1 VARLTPLTALA
12 VIFAFTAQVSN
23 VSTAFAG
30 SETNTTPTANPDA
43 VKSAYESAKE
53 LGTADAW
60 NAFLG
65 SYPTGFYADMARAYL
80 KKVGEPAAA
89 TTAPPAA
96 VTTAPPVATPTPSNP
111 EPPVVVTAPTP
122 SSGRA
127 GERSCSERNALRS
140 EHSREPTKI
149 TFVNQSGMYRAIMW
163 IDFDGTLKD
172 YGGLNSGEELSLD
185 TFRTHPWMIATGPGD
200 CLQIFL
206 PAAEPATVHLERLAA
221 DDAPIRAAPV
231 AQTTKAEKKKAP
243 PPQKLKC
250 AQNYKLKNGE
260 CVLIQNCG
268 KNAYRTAEGDC
279 FCKKGYVM
287 RKGKCQWP
295 QDKNGFEVAPWKKG
309 GCSSLQ
315 AQCSQGNGGACMKYE
330 EKCQVN

>member
-1 VARLTPLTALA
+1 MARLIPLTAMAAALA
-12 VIFAFTAQVSN
+12 FAVQVPNVPTAL
-23 VSTAFAG
+23 AG
-30 SETNTTPTANPDA
+30 SETNAAPAASPDA
-43 VKSAYESAKE
+43 VKSAFESAKE

-60 NAFLG
+60 NAFLS

-80 KKVGEPAAA
+80 KKVGEPAAVS
-89 TTAPPAA
+89 APP
-96 VTTAPPVATPTPSNP
+96 PGSTPTPSDLA
-111 EPPVVVTAPTP
+111 PPPAASIPTP
-122 SSGRA
+122 SSARA
-127 GERSCSERNALRS
+127 GERSCSERNTLRS

-206 PAAEPATVHLERLAA
+206 PAAEPAIVRLERLAA
-221 DDAPIRAAPV
+221 DDGPGRAEVRAAPV
-231 AQTTKAEKKKAP
+231 AQPKKVEKKKAP

-268 KNAYRTAEGDC
+268 KNAYRSPEGDC
-279 FCKKGYVM
+279 YCKKGYVM

-315 AQCSQGNGGACMKYE
+315 AQCNQGNGGACMKYE

>member
-1 VARLTPLTALA
+1 VARLIPSAAIAVVLA
-12 VIFAFTAQVSN
+12 FAFH
-23 VSTAFAG
+23 VSTVPSARAG
-30 SETNTTPTANPDA
+30 GESTANPAAGPDA

-80 KKVGEPAAA
+80 KKVGEPAVGSAPAA
-89 TTAPPAA
+89 AAANPEPAAA
-96 VTTAPPVATPTPSNP
+96 VTTPL
-111 EPPVVVTAPTP
+111 P

-127 GERSCSERNALRS
+127 GERSCSDRNALRS
-140 EHSREPTKI
+140 QHSREPTKI

-172 YGGLNSGEELSLD
+172 YGGLNSGDELSLD
-185 TFRTHPWMIATGPGD
+185 TFRTHPWMIANGPGD

-206 PAAEPATVHLERLAA
+206 PAAEPATVRLERLAA
-221 DDAPIRAAPV
+221 DDAPGRAAP
-231 AQTTKAEKKKAP
+231 TKTVVEKKKAP
-243 PPQKLKC
+243 SAPPKLKC
-250 AQNYKLKNGE
+250 GKNYKLKNGE

-268 KNAYRTAEGDC
+268 KHAYRSPEGDC
-279 FCKKGYVM
+279 YCKKGYVM
-287 RKGKCQWP
+287 SKGKCQWP

-315 AQCSQGNGGACMKYE
+315 AQCNQGNGGACMKYE
-330 EKCQVN
+330 ENCQVN